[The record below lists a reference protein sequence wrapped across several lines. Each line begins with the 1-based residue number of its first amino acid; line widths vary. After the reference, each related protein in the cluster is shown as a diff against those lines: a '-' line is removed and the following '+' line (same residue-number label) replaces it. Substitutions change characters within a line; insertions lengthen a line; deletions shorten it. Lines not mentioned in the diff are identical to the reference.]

1 MKHAVRWRCDTSL
14 ACRTLARGD
23 DTRRARVRDAA
34 MLDNDK
40 LGEQIS
46 PSERSPLPIQHQP
59 WRSGMNATQDG
70 DIAADEADRSC
81 VGHPRG
87 LAYIAFAD
95 AWEKF
100 SYYGMQTLLV
110 LYMVGQL
117 LHPGHIERIAG
128 FSWFRAAIEK
138 AYGGPLSTIA
148 LASAIFGLYSGVVFL
163 TPIAGGMIADRWL
176 GRTRTI
182 VLGAL
187 LMAAGHFMM
196 AFDFSFLIALLCLLT
211 GVGCFKGNLASQIGA
226 LYSPSDP
233 RRADAFQIYYLFISC
248 AVIVAPLVAGTL
260 GEWYG
265 WHYGFGAAGVGMLI
279 SIFIY
284 LAGRPWLPIER
295 APGRIEATS
304 QPALNRQERRVV
316 MVLIALLPILAIGAV
331 GNEQVFNAY
340 LLWVPANVDLVFF
353 GHTMPA
359 TWLIT
364 LDALV
369 AVGALIMAVG
379 FWRLWAKYFPEPS
392 EIAKITIGLG
402 IGTIGLLTLAGAA
415 VRAAG
420 GHRAGIGWV
429 MAFEVL
435 NGLAWAN
442 VFPVGLALY
451 ARASPKS
458 VAGTMIGVYYLHLF
472 FSNNLVGWLGGL
484 LERLSGVQFW
494 LLHAALVGAA
504 ALFMVVV
511 WGSFG
516 RLLAAQRL
524 PLNDHAESM
533 AERPASV

>member
-1 MKHAVRWRCDTSL
+1 
-14 ACRTLARGD
+14 
-23 DTRRARVRDAA
+23 
-34 MLDNDK
+34 
-40 LGEQIS
+40 
-46 PSERSPLPIQHQP
+46 
-59 WRSGMNATQDG
+59 MNATLGADG
-70 DIAADEADRSC
+70 EADEADRSF

-117 LHPGHIERIAG
+117 LHPGHVERIAG
-128 FSWFRAAIEK
+128 FTAFRAAIEA

-163 TPIAGGMIADRWL
+163 TPIAGGIIADRWF

-187 LMAAGHFMM
+187 LMAVGHFLM
-196 AFDFSFLIALLCLLT
+196 AFDGSFLIALLCLLT

-226 LYSPSDP
+226 LYAPTDP

-265 WHYGFGAAGVGMLI
+265 WQYGFGAAGVGMLI
-279 SIFIY
+279 SIVIY
-284 LAGRPWLPIER
+284 LTGRQWLPAET
-295 APGRIEATS
+295 APTRSLSAS
-304 QPALNRQERRVV
+304 RPAMSHEERRVIWLL
-316 MVLIALLPILAIGAV
+316 VLLLPILAIGAV

-369 AVGALIMAVG
+369 AVGALIAAVA
-379 FWRLWAKYFPEPS
+379 FWRVWARFYAEPS
-392 EIAKITIGLG
+392 EIAKITLGLG
-402 IGTIGLLTLAGAA
+402 VGALALLTLAAA
-415 VRAAG
+415 ATRAAG

-429 MAFEVL
+429 LAFEVL
-435 NGLAWAN
+435 NGIAWAN
-442 VFPVGLALY
+442 VFPIGLALY

-472 FSNNLVGWLGGL
+472 LSNNLVGWLGGL
-484 LERLSGVQFW
+484 LERISGVQFW
-494 LLHAALVGAA
+494 LLHAGLVGGAT
-504 ALFMVVV
+504 LTMGLV
-511 WGSFG
+511 WWLFG
-516 RLLAAQRL
+516 RQLAPNRGSQSAL
-524 PLNDHAESM
+524 SDGASDPV
-533 AERPASV
+533 ASV